1 MENRTLFK
9 EFYILGFSNSVNER
23 LSQFVVFLFI
33 YLMGI
38 FGNSI
43 IITVIYKDA
52 QLHTPMYYFL
62 CNLSFVDIC
71 YTTVTLPK
79 LLDILLTGNNTISLV
94 PCFSQLY
101 FFVFI
106 GGTEIFL
113 LSFMAYDRYVAICY
127 PLQYILIMNNTK
139 CTLIF
144 IGIWG
149 SAWGNALFLTGFAS
163 TISFCQSNH
172 LQQFFCDIKALS
184 KLSCADS
191 GFYIAVYVETFVSG
205 LCPFLLIIVSYI
217 RIISTILHIRS
228 ADGRKKAFSTCT
240 SHLTVLF
247 IFYGTILWLYMKPAT
262 LHHSE
267 EIDKAFSVLYTAVT
281 PMLNPLIYSL
291 RNKEVKNAL
300 RRHIMVRNNR

>member
-1 MENRTLFK
+1 MENRTFFK

-23 LSQFVVFLFI
+23 LSQFVVFLII

-43 IITVIYKDA
+43 MIIVIYKDA

-94 PCFSQLY
+94 QCFSQLY
-101 FFVFI
+101 FFEFT
-106 GGTEIFL
+106 GGTEVLL

-144 IGIWG
+144 IGIWV
-149 SAWGNALFLTGFAS
+149 SAWGNALFITGFAS
-163 TISFCQSNH
+163 TISFCQSNR
-172 LQQFFCDIKALS
+172 LEQSFCDIKSLS
-184 KLSCADS
+184 NLSCADS
-191 GFYIAVYVETFVSG
+191 RFYIAVYMETLVFG

-217 RIISTILHIRS
+217 RIISTIIHIKS
-228 ADGRKKAFSTCT
+228 ADGRKQVFSTCT
-240 SHLTVLF
+240 SQLTVLF
-247 IFYGTILWLYMKPAT
+247 IFYGTILGLYMKPAT

-300 RRHIMVRNNR
+300 KRQIIVKINR